1 MARTPKEDRSTEKT
15 ERIVVYLTKAQIERV
30 RRYAVKIGQ
39 SDADSV
45 TVRTALIQHLDNL
58 GIE

>member
-1 MARTPKEDRSTEKT
+1 MARTAKEDRSTEKT
-15 ERIVVYLTKAQIERV
+15 ERIVTYFTKEQLERV
-30 RRYAVKIGQ
+30 RRYALKIGQ

-45 TVRTALIQHLDNL
+45 TVRTLAIQQLDIL